1 MGTLKASIVVL
12 TGLAALG
19 GGATLLHEDNAD
31 RLAAQIGLTQTP
43 STVEPV
49 SPPRAPST
57 DAVAMTD
64 EAGRSL
70 AETASGTGA
79 PAIDVV
85 RLQPDGSALVS
96 GSGRPG
102 ATVEILVDGT
112 PVWSGPADARG
123 EFVAFV
129 DLPESPTARTIR
141 LRSDDGR
148 GGTLPS
154 QASVVLAPTPEVS
167 VASDETPRAST
178 DGVRAPDGEAFEAQ
192 DTASLEAPAL
202 ESDPDGVRP
211 LAPDPLTPDQG
222 LALDTV
228 RYGAEGE
235 VILAG
240 RSDVGESDLAIYL
253 DGRVAARARTTGQG
267 DWQAVL
273 ADVPSGLYRLR
284 ADLTDEAGQVAAR
297 VDLPFRRE
305 APEIVEAARVAAS
318 EADQSAAL
326 LTVQPGFSLWAI
338 ARDRYGDGF
347 QYVAVYEANAEAI
360 ADPDLIYPGQVLTLP
375 AGSGGPTE

>member
-1 MGTLKASIVVL
+1 MGTLKVSLLIV

-19 GGATLLHEDNAD
+19 GGAALVREGGLD
-31 RLAAQIGLTQTP
+31 RLGALVETAQTP
-43 STVEPV
+43 APAEPPV
-49 SPPRAPST
+49 QTGPAARSPSEPGDATPQPDDAAPGP
-57 DAVAMTD
+57 AP
-64 EAGRSL
+64 
-70 AETASGTGA
+70 

-85 RLQPDGSALVS
+85 RLQPDGAALVS
-96 GSGRPG
+96 GSGEPG
-102 ATVEILVDGT
+102 ATVEILVDGA
-112 PVWSGPADARG
+112 PVWSGSADPRG

-129 DLPESPTARTIR
+129 DLPASAVARTIS
-141 LRSDDGR
+141 LRSDDGDGR
-148 GGTLPS
+148 S
-154 QASVVLAPTPEVS
+154 QSSEASIVLAPSPEAPETS
-167 VASDETPRAST
+167 VAEAPGTVGIAA
-178 DGVRAPDGEAFEAQ
+178 APDQNVSEELA
-192 DTASLEAPAL
+192 DLTAPAL
-202 ESDPDGVRP
+202 ESDPEGVRP
-211 LAPDPLTPDQG
+211 LAPTPVDPDQG
-222 LALDTV
+222 IALDTV

-240 RSDVGESDLAIYL
+240 RSDAGESDLSIYL
-253 DGRVAARARTTGQG
+253 DGQIAAQARTTGQG

-284 ADLTDEAGQVAAR
+284 ADLTDGQGRVAGR

-305 APEIVEAARVAAS
+305 SPAAIEAARVAAS
-318 EADQSAAL
+318 DADQSAAL

-375 AGSGGPTE
+375 AGPVVPTD